1 MPALVLSSMKEKGIK
16 ACCGPC
22 FNKTVAEATT
32 TGKSNSRKGKP
43 ESGG

>member
-1 MPALVLSSMKEKGIK
+1 MPALVLSSMKDKGIK

-22 FNKTVAEATT
+22 FNKTVADATT
-32 TGKSNSRKGKP
+32 TGKGRRRKEKP